1 VNASARDRGDIVLGW
16 LTRLVVVISVVGLLG
31 FDAIAVA
38 QGKFQAADRATTAA
52 SAASSSWTSSKNL
65 QTAFNA
71 AYATAQDGDTIE
83 TDSFRI
89 AADGTVTLRLHHTAT
104 TLLLH
109 RIGALRHFAETVET
123 GTARPGS

>member
-1 VNASARDRGDIVLGW
+1 MNASARDRGDIVLGW
-16 LTRLVVVISVVGLLG
+16 LTRLVAFLGVLGLIG

-38 QGKFQAADRATTAA
+38 QAKFQAADRATTAA
-52 SAASSSWTSSKNL
+52 AAASSSWTSSKNL

-83 TDSFRI
+83 TESFKVST
-89 AADGTVTLRLHHTAT
+89 DGTVSLHLHHTAT

-123 GTARPGS
+123 GTARPSS

>member
-1 VNASARDRGDIVLGW
+1 MNASARDRGDIVLGW
-16 LTRLVVVISVVGLLG
+16 LTRLVVFLSALGLIG

-38 QGKFQAADRATTAA
+38 QAKFQAADRATTAA
-52 SAASSSWTSSKNL
+52 SAASTSWASSKNL

-83 TDSFRI
+83 TETFQV
-89 AADGTVTLRLHHTAT
+89 ATDGQVTLRLHHTAT

-109 RIGALRHFAETVET
+109 RVGALRHFAEAVET
-123 GTARPGS
+123 GTARPSP